1 MRYFLEV
8 SYKGTN
14 YSGFQSQKNANTIQ
28 AEIENALT
36 ILFRIPAT
44 PLKGVTEVYDLP
56 GQPASTSSGGDNPL
70 QNGDGIRLIGSSR
83 TDAGVHA
90 VQNFFHFDTSLPL
103 HSWRGIEGEARL
115 LYKIN
120 SILPPDIVVQKFM
133 PVRIDA
139 HCRFDAIN
147 REYKYFIY
155 GHKDPFLSDRAFY
168 FPYKID
174 LGLMQK
180 AAGIIKECNDFTSFS
195 KRKTQ
200 VKTFNSIINQSEWM
214 RESKCLVYHVKAN
227 RFLRG
232 MVRALTATMLQ
243 IGGKLSLDDFRKI
256 IAARDCTLASFAV
269 PAHGLFLISVEF
281 PDNYFNQ

>member
-36 ILFRIPAT
+36 VLFRIPASQ
-44 PLKGVTEVYDLP
+44 LKSVAELYDLP
-56 GQPASTSSGGDNPL
+56 GQPASTSSEGDNPL

-90 VQNFFHFDTSLPL
+90 VQNFFHFDYD
-103 HSWRGIEGEARL
+103 GEINPRL

-120 SILPPDIVVQKFM
+120 SILPPDIVIQKFI
-133 PVRIDA
+133 PARVDA

-155 GHKDPFLSDRAFY
+155 GHKDPFLKDRAFY

-174 LGLMQK
+174 LGLMQE

-200 VKTFNSIINQSEWM
+200 VKTFNSIITHSEWI
-214 RESKCLVYHVKAN
+214 REGKCLVYHVKAN

-243 IGGKLSLDDFRKI
+243 IGRGKLSLDDFRKI

-281 PDNYFNQ
+281 PDNYFNP

>member
-36 ILFRIPAT
+36 ILFRIPASQ
-44 PLKGVTEVYDLP
+44 LKSVAELYDLP
-56 GQPASTSSGGDNPL
+56 GKPASTSAGGENPL
-70 QNGDGIRLIGSSR
+70 QNGDSIRLIGSSR

-90 VQNFFHFDTSLPL
+90 VQNFFHFDYDGKINP
-103 HSWRGIEGEARL
+103 RV

-120 SILPPDIVVQKFM
+120 SILPPDIVVQKFI
-133 PVRIDA
+133 PVRENA
-139 HCRFDAIN
+139 HCRFDAVS

-155 GHKDPFLSDRAFY
+155 GHKDPFLKDRAFY

-180 AAGIIKECNDFTSFS
+180 AAEIIKECNDFTSFS

-200 VKTFNSIINQSEWM
+200 VKTFNSIIIQSEWM
-214 RESKCLVYHVKAN
+214 REGKCLVYHVKAN

-243 IGGKLSLDDFRKI
+243 IGRGKLSLDDFRKI

-281 PDNYFNQ
+281 PANYFNQP

>member
-28 AEIENALT
+28 AEVEKALT
-36 ILFRIPAT
+36 ILFRVPAT
-44 PLKGVTEVYDLP
+44 QLKGVSDQHDIPTSVIKKSYGDDLP
-56 GQPASTSSGGDNPL
+56 G
-70 QNGDGIRLIGSSR
+70 NGDVIKLIGSSR

-90 VQNFFHFDTSLPL
+90 VQNFFHFDYN
-103 HSWRGIEGEARL
+103 GEINPRY

-120 SILPPDIVVQKFM
+120 SIIPPDIVVQKFI
-133 PVRIDA
+133 PVRENA

-155 GHKDPFLSDRAFY
+155 GHKDPFLNDRAFY

-174 LGLMQK
+174 VGLMQK
-180 AAGIIKECNDFTSFS
+180 AAGIIKEYHDFTSFS

-200 VKTFNSIINQSEWM
+200 VKTFTSVINQSEWV
-214 RESKCLVYHVKAN
+214 RESGCLVYHVRAN

-243 IGGKLSLDDFRKI
+243 IGRGKLSLDDFRKI
-256 IAARDCTLASFAV
+256 IEARDCMLASFAV
-269 PAHGLFLISVEF
+269 PAHGLFLVAVEF
-281 PDNYFNQ
+281 PAGYFDL